1 MFGISAA
8 QVHLAF
14 NHLPVL
20 GSFLAS
26 AAMLSGVV
34 TRRPQLRFLGLAM
47 ALLAAVAI
55 VPTYLSGEGAE
66 EIVEDR
72 PGVSETLIER
82 HEEAAEGAT
91 WIMVISGIGA
101 ALVLAAQRL
110 RRKQIARALFAATL
124 AASLLASLLL
134 LQVAHLGGQ
143 IRHDEIRPQSAQ
155 AAARPGPHSSRDD
168 DD

>member
-26 AAMLSGVV
+26 AAMLWGVAS
-34 TRRPQLRFLGLAM
+34 RRPQLRLLGLAA
-47 ALLAAVAI
+47 ALLGAVAV

-66 EIVEDR
+66 EIVEDK
-72 PGVSETLIER
+72 PGVSEALIER

-91 WIMVISGIGA
+91 GVMVTAGIGA
-101 ALVLAAQRL
+101 ALALAARQL
-110 RRKQIARALFAATL
+110 RRKQIARGLFAVTL
-124 AASLLASLLL
+124 AASLLASVLL

-143 IRHDEIRPQSAQ
+143 IRHDEIRPRSVDS
-155 AAARPGPHSSRDD
+155 AARPGKGSHDD
-168 DD
+168 D